1 MPSGLEQGVERI
13 QKRFGVVCCAAF
25 VLHDIFMRG
34 MPQQDIAAGRA
45 SRIEKLDH
53 TGAMAIAEIL
63 KLMLRLFQGGYGQ
76 NGFGRA
82 MRTLGSRWMVTVC

>member
-1 MPSGLEQGVERI
+1 MEKRKEPHGSFFDGKIEGLLLPSGLEQGVERI

-45 SRIEKLDH
+45 SRKIFNSMVRAPFLSAL
-53 TGAMAIAEIL
+53 GVIL
-63 KLMLRLFQGGYGQ
+63 FREQAG
-76 NGFGRA
+76 
-82 MRTLGSRWMVTVC
+82 